1 MKAIGS
7 GSRVGSHRAKAV
19 WARCPLGGVW
29 RAGFVMLTQAV
40 LMWSIIVGDQDG
52 IVLDADIAFEGTEDV
67 SG

>member
-1 MKAIGS
+1 
-7 GSRVGSHRAKAV
+7 
-19 WARCPLGGVW
+19 
-29 RAGFVMLTQAV
+29 MLTQAV